1 MYMCDCNSNHIVR
14 YGFSNRLSGLPSDLQ
29 LPVLTSLTI
38 SANSISVISGPA
50 LLSCGRLQK
59 LVAENNRIGDNTLA

>member
-1 MYMCDCNSNHIVR
+1 MYDSKSNHIVR

-38 SANSISVISGPA
+38 SDNSISIISGPM
-50 LLSCGRLQK
+50 LLSCCRLQK
-59 LVAENNRIGDNTLA
+59 LVAENNRIGDKTLT